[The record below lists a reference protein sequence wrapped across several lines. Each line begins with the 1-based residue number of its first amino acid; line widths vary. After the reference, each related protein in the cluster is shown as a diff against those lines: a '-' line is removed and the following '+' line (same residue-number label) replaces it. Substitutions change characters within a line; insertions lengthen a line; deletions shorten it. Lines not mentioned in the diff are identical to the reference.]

1 MTEILVLDKEIDH
14 ALAHLKEWMREIP
27 VDTPMLIGPAKSK
40 IVYEPMG
47 VVLIMGSWN
56 YPLYTIIAPL
66 ISVISSG
73 NCAVIKPS
81 EFSVYTCK
89 AIKKLVVRFLDSNC
103 FACIEGAVEVAKTC
117 TS

>member
-14 ALAHLKEWMREIP
+14 ALAHLKEWIKEIP

-40 IVYEPMG
+40 IVHEPLG
-47 VVLIMGSWN
+47 VILIMGSWN

-66 ISVISSG
+66 IHVIAAG

-81 EFSVYTCK
+81 EISVFTCK
-89 AIKKLVVRFLDSNC
+89 AIKRLVSRFLDINC
-103 FACIEGAVEVAKTC
+103 FACIEGGI
-117 TS
+117 